1 MVIEPLADEFHYLR
15 LPRFDGSRLHD
26 SLRNGGGSEN
36 ARIVMARRDDVRLQ
50 MLLLPEYEHAIS
62 LGRLDCHTLA
72 SYHFARNCVRLAN
85 SLGLRSAPSQ
95 TSVPPADY
103 WRRSASRKIWCPRI
117 QGCNRRHPCL
127 LRQWYCPASS
137 VIASHRRG
145 SYIASRLPAC
155 PLRMS
160 CSPPH

>member
-85 SLGLRSAPSQ
+85 SLGLRSESLAAAHLHKLRYHLPIIGEGRPVGKSGAREFKVVIVAILVCYDNGIAP
-95 TSVPPADY
+95 
-103 WRRSASRKIWCPRI
+103 
-117 QGCNRRHPCL
+117 
-127 LRQWYCPASS
+127 LRQ
-137 VIASHRRG
+137 
-145 SYIASRLPAC
+145 
-155 PLRMS
+155 
-160 CSPPH
+160 